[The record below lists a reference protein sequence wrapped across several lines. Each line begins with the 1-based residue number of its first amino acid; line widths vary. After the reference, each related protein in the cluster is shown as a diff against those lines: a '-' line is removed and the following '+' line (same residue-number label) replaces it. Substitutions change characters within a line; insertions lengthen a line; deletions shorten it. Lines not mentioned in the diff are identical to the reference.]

1 MDNALLQEAQ
11 EVELMYK
18 EFETRRIDVRARV
31 LAMLAK
37 EGVDRAGGYTVSRR
51 SAWIYTDAV
60 KALEEKVK
68 LAKVKE
74 QQKGLAEEGTTE
86 YLVFTPSV

>member
-11 EVELMYK
+11 TIEAEFKVLEAKRALVREQLLNLMVK
-18 EFETRRIDVRARV
+18 GNITK
-31 LAMLAK
+31 L
-37 EGVDRAGGYTVSRR
+37 GGYTVGRR
-51 SAWIYTDAV
+51 TLWNYTDSV
-60 KALEEKVK
+60 KKLEEKVK

-86 YLVFTPSV
+86 YLVFTPSI